1 MKHRHS
7 SWSCCM
13 RHRGHGSEASGP
25 RQLEQL
31 HETWAQQL
39 VLLHETLG
47 PRQLELVRET
57 SGPGQQGQQQLELLH
72 ETSGPRAQELL
83 LQQKSGPLQLELLQE
98 LLRETSG
105 PPQLGQTPRPQLEL
119 ELLQGAARG
128 LGPSVASDDCTCCRH
143 NSAPPPPPQTEK
155 RALSLSLSL
164 SLPPYLCLPR
174 ERNSEQRPGGFIC
187 RSGLNWL
194 VMLLEAMRSLSASA
208 ISAA

>member
-1 MKHRHS
+1 M
-7 SWSCCM
+7 
-13 RHRGHGSEASGP
+13 GP

-57 SGPGQQGQQQLELLH
+57 SGPDQQGQQQLELLH

-98 LLRETSG
+98 LLRESG

-143 NSAPPPPPQTEK
+143 NTAPPHRQRRE
-155 RALSLSLSL
+155 LSL
-164 SLPPYLCLPR
+164 SLPPYLCFPR
-174 ERNSEQRPGGFIC
+174 ERNSELTASRPHP
-187 RSGLNWL
+187 L
-194 VMLLEAMRSLSASA
+194 VDLHL
-208 ISAA
+208 

>member
-1 MKHRHS
+1 M
-7 SWSCCM
+7 
-13 RHRGHGSEASGP
+13 
-25 RQLEQL
+25 
-31 HETWAQQL
+31 
-39 VLLHETLG
+39 LLHETLG

-72 ETSGPRAQELL
+72 ETSGPRAQEL

-143 NSAPPPPPQTEK
+143 NSAPPPPTDREESHPISV
-155 RALSLSLSL
+155 SLERETVNSVPAAS
-164 SLPPYLCLPR
+164 SVDPGSTGWLCCLKP
-174 ERNSEQRPGGFIC
+174 
-187 RSGLNWL
+187 
-194 VMLLEAMRSLSASA
+194 
-208 ISAA
+208 